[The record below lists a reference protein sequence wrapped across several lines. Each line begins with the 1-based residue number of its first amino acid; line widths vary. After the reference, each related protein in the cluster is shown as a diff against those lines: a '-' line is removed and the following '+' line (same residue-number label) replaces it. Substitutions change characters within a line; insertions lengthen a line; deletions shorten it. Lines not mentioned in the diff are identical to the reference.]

1 MTSEQGRPIWY
12 ELMTPD
18 PASVAPFYRA
28 VLGWDIPAE
37 GQPMPNGS
45 EYRQIGRAD
54 GRAAGGVLRLTPE
67 MASHGVK
74 PAWFPYFHVAD
85 VDSSAAKAA
94 ERGAQIFMP
103 PSTMD
108 GVGRMAMLA
117 DPQGAAFYLMDPI
130 PPADQP
136 DARSDVF
143 QAKTPGHCCWNELE
157 TTDEPGST
165 AFYTALFG
173 WSAEQSMP
181 MGDRGEYRFIE
192 QGGEQIG
199 AINPWMADYMA
210 VGWLPYFG
218 VAEIEAARSAAKA
231 NGGTITHDIHQV
243 PGGDFIFNATDPA
256 GAHVAFTGP
265 KGA

>member
-1 MTSEQGRPIWY
+1 MTDTQGHPIWY

-45 EYRQIGRAD
+45 EYRQIGRPD
-54 GRAAGGVLRLTPE
+54 GGAAGGVLRLTPE
-67 MASHGVK
+67 MTDHGAR
-74 PAWFPYFHVAD
+74 PAWVPYFHVED
-85 VDSSAAKAA
+85 VDAAARKATDLGG
-94 ERGAQIFMP
+94 RTFMP
-103 PSTMD
+103 PWSIA
-108 GVGRMAMLA
+108 GIGRLAMIG
-117 DPQGAAFYLMDPI
+117 DPQGAAFYLMDPT
-130 PPADQP
+130 PPADKP
-136 DARSDVF
+136 DMQSDVF

-157 TTDEPGST
+157 TTDEPGAT

-173 WSAEQSMP
+173 WGMEQSMP
-181 MGDRGEYRFIE
+181 MGENGEYRFIE

-199 AINPWMADYMA
+199 AINPLMADYMT

-218 VAEIEAARSAAKA
+218 VADIAAALSAAEA
-231 NGGTITHDIHQV
+231 SGGTITHGIHQV
-243 PGGDFIFNATDPA
+243 PDGDFIFTATDPA
-256 GAHVAFTGP
+256 GAHVAFVGP